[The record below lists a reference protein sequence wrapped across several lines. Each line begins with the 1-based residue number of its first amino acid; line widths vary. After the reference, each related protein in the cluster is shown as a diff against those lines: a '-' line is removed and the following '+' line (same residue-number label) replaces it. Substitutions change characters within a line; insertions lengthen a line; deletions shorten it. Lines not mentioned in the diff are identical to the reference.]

1 MSGLNIWER
10 PSVVERG
17 VSVSTYTKERDSVF
31 KTIALIGL
39 SAALALPPVAASA
52 QTGTSSSWGSY
63 GYGQQIPTQAL
74 TPRDRQWNFDHQGE
88 NQAIAG

>member
-1 MSGLNIWER
+1 ML
-10 PSVVERG
+10 
-17 VSVSTYTKERDSVF
+17 

-63 GYGQQIPTQAL
+63 GLGQQIPTQAL
-74 TPRDRQWNFDHQGE
+74 TPIDRQWNHDHEGE
-88 NQAIAG
+88 NQAIAGSEWLRQHRAAGQRSSFPFPF

>member
-1 MSGLNIWER
+1 M
-10 PSVVERG
+10 
-17 VSVSTYTKERDSVF
+17 F

-39 SAALALPPVAASA
+39 SAALALAPVAASA

-63 GYGQQIPTQAL
+63 GLGQQIPTQAL

-88 NQAIAG
+88 NQAIAGSEWLREHHKSPFPFPF